1 MATTGIVNGTNLR
14 FYMENAKIGEA
25 TSCTLNLS
33 RETRD
38 TLTKDTTGSWASF
51 APGRKSGT
59 CDIEGLV
66 SFSTTNEQVSD
77 IFTAFDNGT
86 SMTMRFTTDVNGDT
100 YYECEVIFTSMTLTA
115 AVEENATYSAT
126 ATIIGAVTQ
135 GTES

>member
-1 MATTGIVNGTNLR
+1 MATQGIVNGTNLR
-14 FYMENAKIGEA
+14 FYMETNKIGEA
-25 TSCTLNLS
+25 TSCTLNLT

-38 TLTKDTTGSWASF
+38 TLTKDTTGSWSSF

-59 CDIEGLV
+59 CDIEGLI
-66 SFSTTNEQVSD
+66 SFSTSNTRVD
-77 IFTAFDNGT
+77 AIYTAFENGT
-86 SMTMRFTTDVNGDT
+86 STTMRFTTDVAGDI
-100 YYECEVIFTSMTLTA
+100 YYECEVIFTSLTLTG